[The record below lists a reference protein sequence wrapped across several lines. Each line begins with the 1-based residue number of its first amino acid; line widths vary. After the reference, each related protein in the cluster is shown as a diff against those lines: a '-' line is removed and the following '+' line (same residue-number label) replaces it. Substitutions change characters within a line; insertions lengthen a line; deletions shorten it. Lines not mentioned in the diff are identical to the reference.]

1 MQSAAERS
9 ERFMLRRALLFVNP
23 LSGKGKSKKCLLDII
38 RVFTEAGYS
47 VRVYPT
53 TPSREA
59 NIRFV
64 QKNAKYN
71 SLIVAIGGDGTLNEL
86 INGVMLS
93 RIGAKIGFIPLGS
106 TNDVAASLGLPQDP
120 VQAARS
126 IVAGKLIPYDVGQF
140 NGEYFGYIAGTG
152 AFTEVSYASSRS
164 LKNALGHLAYVLEGV
179 KNISAIQPLWLKI
192 QTPERTFA
200 GRYLLC
206 TVSNSTSVGGIFR
219 FKRDLVSFNDGL
231 FELVLIKAP
240 KDLIE
245 LGILAADLLVSN
257 EKTPLMQI
265 LHVSEAIITSP
276 TPLGWTLDGEN
287 GGKHRRVYVRNHAG
301 AVKIVKSNGKALDS
315 IR

>member
-23 LSGKGKSKKCLLDII
+23 LSGKGKSKKCLLDVI

-152 AFTEVSYASSRS
+152 AFTEVSYATSRS

-276 TPLGWTLDGEN
+276 TPLGWTLDGEKEDGHETVEVEN
-287 GGKHRRVYVRNHAG
+287 LHHA
-301 AVKIVKSNGKALDS
+301 
-315 IR
+315 IRLMQKKDEDA

>member
-1 MQSAAERS
+1 
-9 ERFMLRRALLFVNP
+9 
-23 LSGKGKSKKCLLDII
+23 
-38 RVFTEAGYS
+38 
-47 VRVYPT
+47 
-53 TPSREA
+53 
-59 NIRFV
+59 
-64 QKNAKYN
+64 
-71 SLIVAIGGDGTLNEL
+71 
-86 INGVMLS
+86 
-93 RIGAKIGFIPLGS
+93 
-106 TNDVAASLGLPQDP
+106 
-120 VQAARS
+120 
-126 IVAGKLIPYDVGQF
+126 VGQF

-152 AFTEVSYASSRS
+152 AFTEVSYATSRS

>member
-1 MQSAAERS
+1 
-9 ERFMLRRALLFVNP
+9 MLRRALLFVNP

-53 TPSREA
+53 TPAREA

-152 AFTEVSYASSRS
+152 AFTEVSYATSRS

-200 GRYLLC
+200 RP
-206 TVSNSTSVGGIFR
+206 VSAVHGVQFDVGGR
-219 FKRDLVSFNDGL
+219 HL
-231 FELVLIKAP
+231 
-240 KDLIE
+240 
-245 LGILAADLLVSN
+245 
-257 EKTPLMQI
+257 PLQARPG
-265 LHVSEAIITSP
+265 VVQ
-276 TPLGWTLDGEN
+276 
-287 GGKHRRVYVRNHAG
+287 RRPVRTG
-301 AVKIVKSNGKALDS
+301 AHQGAEGPH
-315 IR
+315 

>member
-1 MQSAAERS
+1 
-9 ERFMLRRALLFVNP
+9 MLHRALLFVNP
-23 LSGKGKSKKCLLDII
+23 LSGKGKSKKCLLDVI

-71 SLIVAIGGDGTLNEL
+71 SLIVAIGVDGTLNEL

-152 AFTEVSYASSRS
+152 AFTEVSYATSRS

>member
-23 LSGKGKSKKCLLDII
+23 LSGKGKSKKCLLDVI

-106 TNDVAASLGLPQDP
+106 LGLPQDP

-152 AFTEVSYASSRS
+152 AFTEVSYATSRS

>member
-1 MQSAAERS
+1 
-9 ERFMLRRALLFVNP
+9 MLRRALLFVNP

-53 TPSREA
+53 TPAREA

-71 SLIVAIGGDGTLNEL
+71 SLIVAIGGDCTLNEL

-152 AFTEVSYASSRS
+152 AFTEVSYATSRS

>member
-9 ERFMLRRALLFVNP
+9 ERFMLHRALLFVNP

-71 SLIVAIGGDGTLNEL
+71 SLIVAINEL

-152 AFTEVSYASSRS
+152 AFTEVSYATSRS

>member
-1 MQSAAERS
+1 
-9 ERFMLRRALLFVNP
+9 MLHRALLFVNP
-23 LSGKGKSKKCLLDII
+23 LSGKGKSKKCMLDVI

-71 SLIVAIGGDGTLNEL
+71 SLFVAIGGDGTLNEL

-152 AFTEVSYASSRS
+152 AFTEVSYATSRS

>member
-47 VRVYPT
+47 VQVYPT

-71 SLIVAIGGDGTLNEL
+71 SLIVAIGGDGALNEL

-152 AFTEVSYASSRS
+152 AFTEVSYATSRS